1 MRACVRTASREEEKK
16 NPYLRSEK
24 NNTAHDDGRQHGAAH
39 HQPPVQ
45 ADDTAVGHAVEG
57 QVGDVAQHDAEGGPH
72 LPLHDEGAAELGG
85 RALGGEDGRRGRLGA
100 DAETQEEPCDEHV
113 PPGVGEGLGFS

>member
-1 MRACVRTASREEEKK
+1 MRGCVQRPGRRKK

-57 QVGDVAQHDAEGGPH
+57 
-72 LPLHDEGAAELGG
+72 
-85 RALGGEDGRRGRLGA
+85 
-100 DAETQEEPCDEHV
+100 
-113 PPGVGEGLGFS
+113 